1 MKETIYTIPV
11 NEAFE
16 EKCGCPLCT
25 LRRKLEHDSVEYI
38 MGAAM
43 MEPDV
48 RIETNRRGFCSKH
61 YAQMLGM
68 NGRLSLALTLESR
81 LGELRNYIEKEAVR
95 GFGKKLDVARAAEL
109 MRGTAN
115 GCFVCERIAGYEE
128 HYYKNILHMWK
139 NIPEFRALFEE
150 QPYFCLEHTAGLLA
164 RAPEV
169 LGKRNFEEF
178 DRVLIEIVDRYL
190 KTLNEDVSAF
200 CQSFDYRSA
209 GKPLGE
215 AQRIAPERAIE
226 FLSGYREEEPE
237 KK

>member
-1 MKETIYTIPV
+1 MKETIYTIPI

-16 EKCGCPLCT
+16 AKHGCPLCT
-25 LRRKLEHDSVEYI
+25 LRHKLEHDSVEYI

-48 RIETNRRGFCSKH
+48 RIETNRRGFCAKH
-61 YAQMLGM
+61 YAQMLAM

-81 LGELRNYIEKEAVR
+81 IGEIRGYIEKEAVR
-95 GFGKKLDVARAAEL
+95 GFGKKLDVSRAAEL
-109 MRGTAN
+109 ICGTAN

-128 HYYKNILHMWK
+128 QYYKNILHMWK
-139 NIPEFRALFEE
+139 NMQEFRMLFDE
-150 QPYFCLEHTAGLLA
+150 QPYFCLEHTAGLLT

-169 LGKRNFEEF
+169 PGKRNFEEF
-178 DRVLIEIVDRYL
+178 DRALIEIVTRYL

-209 GKPLGE
+209 GKTLDE
-215 AQRIAPERAIE
+215 AQRIAPERAVA
-226 FLSGYREEEPE
+226 FLSGYQVEE
-237 KK
+237 KGK

>member
-1 MKETIYTIPV
+1 MKETIYTIPI

-16 EKCGCPLCT
+16 AKCGCPLCT
-25 LRRKLEHDSVEYI
+25 LRRKLERDSVEYI

-68 NGRLSLALTLESR
+68 KGRLSLALTLESR
-81 LGELRNYIEKEAVR
+81 LGEIRNYIEKDALR
-95 GFGKKLDVARAAEL
+95 GFGKKLDPSRAAEL
-109 MRGTAN
+109 IRGTAN

-128 HYYKNILHMWK
+128 HYYKNVLHMWK
-139 NIPEFRALFEE
+139 NVPEFREMFRQ

-164 RAPEV
+164 RAPEA
-169 LGKRNFEEF
+169 LGKKNHEDF
-178 DRVLIEIVDRYL
+178 DRELIELVDGYL
-190 KTLNEDVSAF
+190 KTLNADVSAF

-215 AQRIAPERAIE
+215 EQKIAPERAIE
-226 FLSGYREEEPE
+226 FLSGYREETPE
-237 KK
+237 QK

>member
-1 MKETIYTIPV
+1 MKETIYTIPI

-16 EKCGCPLCT
+16 AKCGCPLCT
-25 LRRKLEHDSVEYI
+25 LARRLERDSVEYI

-48 RIETNRRGFCSKH
+48 RIETNRRGFCEKH
-61 YAQMLGM
+61 YGQMLAM

-81 LGELRNYIEKEAVR
+81 LGEIRNYIEKEALK
-95 GFGKKLDVARAAEL
+95 GFGKKLDTAKAAEL
-109 MRGTAN
+109 IRGTAG

-139 NIPEFRALFEE
+139 QAPDFRELFAG
-150 QPYFCLEHTAGLLA
+150 QPFFCLEHTAGLLK

-169 LGKRNFEEF
+169 LGKRGHEEF
-178 DRVLIEIVDRYL
+178 DRMLIEIVDRYL
-190 KTLNEDVSAF
+190 KELNDDVSAF

-209 GKPLGE
+209 GKVLGE
-215 AQRIAPERAIE
+215 AQKIAPERAIE
-226 FLSGYREEEPE
+226 FLSGYHEEEE

>member
-1 MKETIYTIPV
+1 MKETIYTIPI

-16 EKCGCPLCT
+16 AKCGCPLCT

-48 RIETNRRGFCSKH
+48 RIETNRRGFCEKH
-61 YAQMLGM
+61 YAQMLAM

-81 LGELRNYIEKEAVR
+81 LGEIRNYIEKEAVR

-109 MRGTAN
+109 ICATAN

-128 HYYKNILHMWK
+128 HYYKNVLHMWK
-139 NIPEFRALFEE
+139 NIPEFRTLFEA
-150 QPYFCLEHTAGLLA
+150 QPYFCLEHTAGMLT

-169 LGKRNFEEF
+169 LGKRNYEEF
-178 DRVLIEIVDRYL
+178 DRMLIEIVDRYL
-190 KTLNEDVSAF
+190 VTLNEDVSAF
-200 CQSFDYRSA
+200 CKSFDYRSA
-209 GKPLGE
+209 GTTLHD

-226 FLSGYREEEPE
+226 FLSGYKDTET
-237 KK
+237 KA